1 MHKQPQGR
9 NGEAF
14 YLFDSMD
21 CVYPKQPV
29 GQAESK
35 ENRIKSKESTAA
47 AAAVVVVD
55 EGVYQNPVFTAFA
68 FSLNIDPKLLEIITK
83 GDEQVGSLSGRS
95 GSGNNSPAGSGR
107 SSPSPK
113 KDE

>member
-1 MHKQPQGR
+1 MQKQLQNR
-9 NGEAF
+9 EAF
-14 YLFDSMD
+14 SFFDSMD
-21 CVYPKQPV
+21 CVYPTKSV
-29 GQAESK
+29 KK
-35 ENRIKSKESTAA
+35 EQENIIKSKESTAG

-55 EGVYQNPVFTAFA
+55 EEEVYQNPVFTAFA

>member
-1 MHKQPQGR
+1 MHKQPQAR

-14 YLFDSMD
+14 SFFDSMD

-29 GQAESK
+29 EQEQSK

-47 AAAVVVVD
+47 VVV
-55 EGVYQNPVFTAFA
+55 EKEEEVYQNPVFTAFA
-68 FSLNIDPKLLEIITK
+68 FSLNIDPKLLEIITE